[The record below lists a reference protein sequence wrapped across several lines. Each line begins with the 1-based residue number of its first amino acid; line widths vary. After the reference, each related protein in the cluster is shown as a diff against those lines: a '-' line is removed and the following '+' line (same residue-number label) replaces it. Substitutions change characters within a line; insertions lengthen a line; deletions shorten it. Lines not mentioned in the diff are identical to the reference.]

1 MPRIIRPI
9 REDEKNAALDLIYE
23 SFSDWRD
30 DAEGKIVCKLTQEI
44 RAKRYYVP
52 ELEIVCADEDGTLL
66 GYCMFS
72 RFHLEGK
79 FEDELLLLTPVCVR
93 PSHQRQHISK
103 DMIEY
108 GFAQARAMGFT
119 AAIVEGN
126 PANYNPRGFVTAA
139 EHGILPGK
147 TVHLPNIR
155 CLMAI
160 ELAPGAFKTVQGHV
174 EYDCYQTLME
184 E

>member
-9 REDEKNAALDLIYE
+9 REDEKSAALDLIYE
-23 SFSDWRD
+23 SFTDWNG
-30 DAEGKIVCKLTQEI
+30 AEEGALVRRLTEEI
-44 RAKRYYVP
+44 RSKRYYIP
-52 ELEIVCADEDGTLL
+52 ALEIVCVDDDGTLL

-79 FEDELLLLTPVCVR
+79 FENELLILTPVCVR

-103 DMIEY
+103 DMIEF
-108 GFAQARAMGFT
+108 GFEQARALGFR

-147 TVHLPNIR
+147 TVHLPDIR

-160 ELAPGAFKTVQGHV
+160 ELVPDAFETIQGHV
-174 EYDCYQTLME
+174 EYDCYDTLTE